1 MKYNPQK
8 HHRRSIRLKGYDYSK
23 TGMYFITICCHNR
36 KHFFGHIENGIMC
49 LNDFGT
55 IACNEWMQLEIRYP
69 HVELD
74 EMIIM
79 PNHIHG
85 IIVIKESE
93 ESVGIVGSVE
103 SVGAGLAPALDEGQQ
118 QTDEGQQQIE
128 GQSLEDIGQPLSDR
142 QPQELPQR
150 GLPRRRPTI
159 GDMVGAYK
167 SLVAN
172 DCLKIFKEKWM
183 ERAGASPAP
192 TATTI
197 PMMGKLW
204 QRDYYEHIIRNEESY
219 QRIAAYIAN
228 NTANW
233 KNDKFFGGK

>member
-23 TGMYFITICCHNR
+23 PGMYFITICCHNR

-55 IACNEWMQLEIRYP
+55 IAFNEWMQLEIRYP
-69 HVELD
+69 DIELD

-79 PNHIHG
+79 PNHTHG
-85 IIVIKESE
+85 IIVIKESD
-93 ESVGIVGSVE
+93 ESVESVE
-103 SVGAGLAPALDEGQQ
+103 SVGAGFAPALDEGQQ
-118 QTDEGQQQIE
+118 QTEEGRQQIE
-128 GQSLEDIGQPLSDR
+128 GQSGEDIGQP
-142 QPQELPQR
+142 Q
-150 GLPRRRPTI
+150 GLPRRRRPTI
-159 GDMVGAYK
+159 GDMIGAYK

-192 TATTI
+192 TATTTTTLTI

>member
-1 MKYNPQK
+1 MKYNLQK

-23 TGMYFITICCHNR
+23 AGMYFITICNHNR

-55 IACNEWMQLEIRYP
+55 IAYNEWMQLEIRYLNI
-69 HVELD
+69 ELD

-79 PNHIHG
+79 PNHTHG
-85 IIVIKESE
+85 IIVINDFE
-93 ESVGIVGSVE
+93 ESVG
-103 SVGAGLAPALDEGQQ
+103 SVGAGLAPALDEGQP
-118 QTDEGQQQIE
+118 QI
-128 GQSLEDIGQPLSDR
+128 DKVQP
-142 QPQELPQR
+142 R
-150 GLPRRRPTI
+150 GLPRRGGPTI

-172 DCLKIFKEKWM
+172 NCLKIFKTFWE

-192 TATTI
+192 PNTTTI

-204 QRDYYEHIIRNEESY
+204 QRDYYEHIIRNDASY
-219 QRIAAYIAN
+219 HRIAAYIAN

-233 KNDKFFGGK
+233 KNDKFFGGNKA